1 MAVYLT
7 PDKKKEIFAEFG
19 GSETN
24 TGSPRAQVA
33 LFTYRIKELSE
44 HLKANKKDHSCRRS
58 LLKLVGKR
66 RRFLDYIAKKDIV
79 EYRELIKELGLR
91 R

>member
-7 PDKKKEIFAEFG
+7 PEKKTEIFTQYGGKAE
-19 GSETN
+19 N

-44 HLKANKKDHSCRRS
+44 HLKQNKKDHSCRRA

-66 RRFLDYIAKKDIV
+66 RRFLDYIARKDVV